1 MSSPKTLSTII
12 RLMGKVDPS
21 VSKAM
26 NEAQALAGKTSTNIG
41 KYFLAA
47 GAAVTTAATA
57 AAVKAT
63 KAFDAYEVTVDKVGT
78 IADTSAVP
86 LSSISDAVLKLSD
99 QTGKAAGDLNETVY
113 QAISAGTKTANAV
126 DTVGQS
132 IKLAK
137 GGFTD
142 ATTAVDTLTTVMNA
156 YNLSADKTTKVSDI
170 LVTTQNLGKT
180 TVAELAAN
188 LGNVIPVAAAYDVQ
202 MDNLSADLAIM
213 TQNGIDTANAVTYTK
228 SMLNELADT
237 GSTVSKILK
246 SKTGKSFTEL
256 TESGYSMG
264 DVIKVLKDS
273 VNGNST
279 AFSNLWGNVRS
290 GVGALTLMNA
300 GTEKY
305 NTVLEA
311 MRNSTGATEK
321 AYETM
326 EDNASTR
333 IEKLKNKLSN
343 MAIKAGEDLSPVI
356 DMLLD
361 KLEQVDVD
369 AVMDKVEAAITWII
383 NNGPTVVTIA
393 GEIAAGMAGWKIGLT
408 IANVAHAIG
417 KAQKAEEG
425 LTAVQ
430 AALNIVMNAN
440 PVGAIVLAITGLVAI
455 STILYKKWDAFRNLI
470 DWIWDKLK
478 KIGSGFLSGG
488 LPGIVSALT
497 GGGKTDVTVK
507 TKASGAVEKFA
518 NGGSVY
524 TPRIAVV
531 GDAPETIVPHGN
543 TPRNRALL
551 QEAAAHVG
559 GTGNAP
565 GRAIHFTYAPV
576 IQNGTAED
584 VKKAVRDGYEEFKGF
599 VRQYEAEQ
607 EAVTFG

>member
-12 RLMGKVDPS
+12 KLMGKVDPS

-26 NEAQALAGKTSTNIG
+26 KEAQALAGKTSTNIG

-57 AAVKAT
+57 AAVKAV
-63 KAFDAYEVTVDKVGT
+63 KSYAAYETTLDKVAT
-78 IADTSAVP
+78 LADTSAVP
-86 LSSISDAVLKLSD
+86 IQTLSDQVLKLSD
-99 QTGKAAGDLNETVY
+99 ATGVAAGDINESVY

-126 DTVGQS
+126 DLVNQA
-132 IKLAK
+132 IKLGK

-142 ATTAVDTLTTVMNA
+142 TTTAVDTLTTAMNA
-156 YNLSADKTTKVSDI
+156 YNLSADKVSSVSDI
-170 LVTTQNLGKT
+170 LITTQNLGKT
-180 TVAELAAN
+180 TVDALAGS
-188 LGNVIPVAAAYDVQ
+188 LGNVIPVASAYGVQ
-202 MDNLSADLAIM
+202 LDNLSSALAIM
-213 TQNGIDTANAVTYTK
+213 TQNGLDTDTATTATK
-228 SMLNELADT
+228 AMLSELAKT
-237 GSTVSKILK
+237 GSTVAKVLK

-256 TESGYSMG
+256 TESGQSIG
-264 DVIKVLKDS
+264 DVLKILGDS

-290 GVGALTLMNA
+290 GVGALSLLNA
-300 GTEKY
+300 GTDKY
-305 NTVLEA
+305 NDVLQQMQGSA
-311 MRNSTGATEK
+311 GATEK

-326 EDNASTR
+326 EDNISTR
-333 IEKLKNKLSN
+333 VEKLKNKLSN
-343 MAIKAGEDLSPVI
+343 MAIEAGEDLIPVVDEI
-356 DMLLD
+356 LE

-383 NNGPTVVTIA
+383 DNGPTVVTIS
-393 GEIAAGMAGWKIGLT
+393 GEIAAGMAGWKIGLIISKVT
-408 IANVAHAIG
+408 GAIS

-430 AALNIVMNAN
+430 AALNIAMKDN
-440 PVGAIVLAITGLVAI
+440 PVGMIILAITGLVTV
-455 STILYKKWDAFRNLI
+455 STVLYKKWDAFRSLI

-507 TKASGAVEKFA
+507 TKASGAVEKYA

-551 QEAAAHVG
+551 QEAAARVG
-559 GTGNAP
+559 GAGNTQS
-565 GRAIHFTYAPV
+565 RVIQFTYAPV
-576 IQNGTAED
+576 IQGGTGED
-584 VKKAVRDGYEEFKGF
+584 VKKAVQDGFEKFKEYMK
-599 VRQYEAEQ
+599 QYSEEQ
-607 EAVTFG
+607 EAVSFG

>member
-12 RLMGKVDPS
+12 KLMGKVDPS

-26 NEAQALAGKTSTNIG
+26 KEPQALAGKTSTNIG

-57 AAVKAT
+57 AAVKAV
-63 KAFDAYEVTVDKVGT
+63 KSYAAYETTLDKVAT
-78 IADTSAVP
+78 LADTSAVP
-86 LSSISDAVLKLSD
+86 IQTLSDQVLKLSD
-99 QTGKAAGDLNETVY
+99 ATGVAAGDINESVY

-126 DTVGQS
+126 DLVNQA
-132 IKLAK
+132 IKLGK

-142 ATTAVDTLTTVMNA
+142 TTTAVDTLTTAMNA
-156 YNLSADKTTKVSDI
+156 YNLSADKVSSVSDI
-170 LVTTQNLGKT
+170 LITTQNLGKT
-180 TVAELAAN
+180 TVDALAGS
-188 LGNVIPVAAAYDVQ
+188 LGNVIPVASAYGVQ
-202 MDNLSADLAIM
+202 LDNLSSALAIM
-213 TQNGIDTANAVTYTK
+213 TQNGLDTDTATTATK
-228 SMLNELADT
+228 AMLSELAKT
-237 GSTVSKILK
+237 GSTVAKVLK

-256 TESGYSMG
+256 TESGQSIG
-264 DVIKVLKDS
+264 DVLKILGDS

-290 GVGALTLMNA
+290 GVGALSLLNA
-300 GTEKY
+300 GTDKY
-305 NTVLEA
+305 NDVLQQMQGSA
-311 MRNSTGATEK
+311 GATEK

-326 EDNASTR
+326 EDNISTR
-333 IEKLKNKLSN
+333 VEKLKNKLSN
-343 MAIKAGEDLSPVI
+343 MAIEAGEDLIPVVDEI
-356 DMLLD
+356 LE

-383 NNGPTVVTIA
+383 DNGPTVVTIS
-393 GEIAAGMAGWKIGLT
+393 GEIAAGMAGWKIGLIISKVT
-408 IANVAHAIG
+408 GAIS

-430 AALNIVMNAN
+430 AALNIAMKDN
-440 PVGAIVLAITGLVAI
+440 PVGMIILAITGLVTV
-455 STILYKKWDAFRNLI
+455 STVLYKKWDAFRSLI

-507 TKASGAVEKFA
+507 TKASGAVEKYA

-551 QEAAAHVG
+551 QEAAARVG
-559 GTGNAP
+559 GAGNTQS
-565 GRAIHFTYAPV
+565 RVIQFTYAPV
-576 IQNGTAED
+576 IQGGTGED
-584 VKKAVRDGYEEFKGF
+584 VKKAVQDGFEKFKEYMK
-599 VRQYEAEQ
+599 QYSEEQ
-607 EAVTFG
+607 EAVSFG

>member
-12 RLMGKVDPS
+12 KLMGKVDPS

-47 GAAVTTAATA
+47 GAAVTTAAGV
-57 AAVKAT
+57 AAVKAV
-63 KAFDAYEVTVDKVGT
+63 KSYAAYETTLDKVAT
-78 IADTSAVP
+78 LADTSAVP
-86 LSSISDAVLKLSD
+86 IKTLSDQVLKLSD
-99 QTGKAAGDLNETVY
+99 ATGVAAGDINESVY

-126 DTVGQS
+126 DLVNQA
-132 IKLAK
+132 IKLGK

-142 ATTAVDTLTTVMNA
+142 TTTAVDTLTTAMNA
-156 YNLSADKTTKVSDI
+156 YNLSADKVTSVSDMLI
-170 LVTTQNLGKT
+170 TTQNLGKT
-180 TVAELAAN
+180 TVDALAGS
-188 LGNVIPVAAAYDVQ
+188 LGNVIPIASAYGVQ
-202 MDNLSADLAIM
+202 LDNLSSALAIM
-213 TQNGIDTANAVTYTK
+213 TQNGLDTDTATTATK
-228 SMLNELADT
+228 AMLNELADT
-237 GSTVSKILK
+237 GSTVSKVLK

-256 TESGYSMG
+256 TESGSSIG
-264 DVIKVLKDS
+264 DVLKILGDS
-273 VNGNST
+273 VNGDST

-311 MRNSTGATEK
+311 MRNSAGATEK

-356 DMLLD
+356 DMLLE

-369 AVMDKVEAAITWII
+369 AVMDNVEAAITWMID
-383 NNGPTVVTIA
+383 NGPTVVTIA

-408 IANVAHAIG
+408 IANVARAIG

-440 PVGAIVLAITGLVAI
+440 PIGAIVLAITGLVAI

-507 TKASGAVEKFA
+507 TKASGAIEKYA

-559 GTGNAP
+559 GIGNAQ
-565 GRAIHFTYAPV
+565 GRAIQFTYAPV

-599 VRQYEAEQ
+599 VRQYEAER